1 MQLKKKIK
9 GDTLASACYT
19 SDGLALR
26 LTGDGDKFMNSIA
39 LVEQVDGEIRLVLF
53 DDAIARYGV
62 KIEHENVNPEE
73 W

>member
-9 GDTLASACYT
+9 GSTLASACYT
-19 SDGLALR
+19 TDGIALR
-26 LTGDGDKFMNSIA
+26 LTGDGDKFMNSIV

-53 DDAIARYGV
+53 DDAIARYGI
-62 KIEHENVNPEE
+62 KIEHENVNPEN